1 MFTAESLARIIHT
14 ALVPV
19 TATRH
24 PLWTPTAETA
34 LIMAAAHESKM
45 GRYLRQLIVR
55 DGKTVPEGT
64 ARGVFQVEPAT
75 MIDNYRSFIN
85 ARPAL
90 VRQIRE
96 ITGCDGPDLEQL
108 QYNPV
113 YGAIHARLKLY
124 RSPGE
129 IPTDTQLIAAYLK
142 QWYNSPDG
150 AATANDY
157 LLAYYSTRTA

>member
-1 MFTAESLARIIHT
+1 MFTVESLARIIHI

-24 PLWTPTAETA
+24 SLWTPTAETA

-45 GRYLRQLIVR
+45 GRYLRQI
-55 DGKTVPEGT
+55 GGP

-75 MIDNYRSFIN
+75 MTDNYDNFIN

-90 VRQIRE
+90 ARQIRE
-96 ITGCDGPDLEQL
+96 ITGCDGPNLEQL

-129 IPTDTQLIAAYLK
+129 IPTDTPLIAEYLK
-142 QWYNSPDG
+142 QYYNSPDG

-157 LLAYYSTRTA
+157 LLAYYQTRNA